1 VGKRVGRGSRV
12 RGREGGEVAECAVE
26 SGGEVAECA
35 VEMLHVL
42 VEWVSESDGK
52 CQNVRH
58 RVW

>member
-26 SGGEVAECA
+26 RGGGCRVCDGDVIEC
-35 VEMLHVL
+35 
-42 VEWVSESDGK
+42 VSESDEK
-52 CQNVRH
+52 YQNVRQ